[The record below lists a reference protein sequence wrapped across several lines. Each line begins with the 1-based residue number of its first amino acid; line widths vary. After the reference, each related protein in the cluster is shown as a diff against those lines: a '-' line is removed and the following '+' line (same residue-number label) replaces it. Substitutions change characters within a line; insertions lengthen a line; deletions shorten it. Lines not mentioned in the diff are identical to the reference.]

1 LGFLF
6 LPVLVVG
13 VVVVWLS
20 GLVWPSR
27 SRRVQTM
34 IDDVFSGRGE

>member
-1 LGFLF
+1 LGFLL

-13 VVVVWLS
+13 VVVFLS
-20 GLVWPSR
+20 GFVRPSK